1 MTWKEEKSWNQASIL
16 FTNLMKGDGGTN
28 SWSWIL
34 KEEDLMRWWDG
45 KRRREPMERREGRE
59 KCVLQPRERKKIRNG
74 IFLVPLPNKY
84 LFPCNYLF
92 APSSSVLKATL
103 ILFP

>member
-1 MTWKEEKSWNQASIL
+1 
-16 FTNLMKGDGGTN
+16 
-28 SWSWIL
+28 
-34 KEEDLMRWWDG
+34 
-45 KRRREPMERREGRE
+45 MERREGIE
-59 KCVLQPRERKKIRNG
+59 KCVLQLRERKKIRNG

-92 APSSSVLKATL
+92 APASSVLKATL